1 MPRTFTS
8 GKPTR
13 SSHMRV
19 GSDSTGVL
27 QSEGIE
33 NRQIGRAPATRQGPL
48 HPAQIRSATKGRGIK
63 PGAVLRRPR
72 PTRSLSQV
80 LGGCSRRLRFAWAVP
95 TAPSAPSGCLH
106 RQPRRSA

>member
-1 MPRTFTS
+1 MSSTFTS

-48 HPAQIRSATKGRGIK
+48 HPVQIRSARFV
-63 PGAVLRRPR
+63 PVLSPHLIAK
-72 PTRSLSQV
+72 SCWHHLAAY
-80 LGGCSRRLRFAWAVP
+80 SRDHTDRMTLRDDP
-95 TAPSAPSGCLH
+95 N
-106 RQPRRSA
+106 PRRQDGPVLQSGPG